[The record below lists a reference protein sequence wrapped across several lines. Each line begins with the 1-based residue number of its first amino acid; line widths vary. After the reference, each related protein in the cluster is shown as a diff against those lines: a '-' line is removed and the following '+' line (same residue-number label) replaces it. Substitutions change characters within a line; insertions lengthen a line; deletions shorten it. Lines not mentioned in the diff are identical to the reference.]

1 MRSTLTSSFLP
12 QERRRSSL
20 VALGYVL
27 VIFPGKELALLRP
40 NQLIAIAMAWMER
53 QFF

>member
-1 MRSTLTSSFLP
+1 MRSTLSSSFLS
-12 QERRRSSL
+12 QERRRSL

-27 VIFPGKELALLRP
+27 VIFQGKELALLRP
-40 NQLIAIAMAWMER
+40 NQLIAIAMAWMEW